1 MLGSVNSVASP
12 QPSTPR
18 VADPN
23 LPPAFSGLPVAVIG
37 GGITGLATAWYLRK
51 LGIPVVVFE
60 AKGQPGGVMASRRE
74 GEWLME
80 TGPNTLFEN
89 SAAITE
95 FITGLGLE
103 SRRLVASTVA
113 NKRYVVRRGRPAALP
128 ATPAQFFTSPF
139 LSVRTKLG
147 VLAEPFRRRG
157 PAEGDESVAD
167 FVVRR
172 LGQEFLD
179 FVVNPF
185 VAGVYAGDPGALSVR
200 HAFPKLHAL
209 ERDHG
214 SLTRGALR
222 RRTATAG
229 PKGSMISFPEGLA
242 EVPRALAQELGSRLW
257 LNHTVTAVRRM
268 GWLWQVDYNSDQGA
282 KSGSFAAVICALPPD
297 ALAALPIEGVPESGA
312 LAVMRE
318 IPQPAVASVFLG
330 YRREDVA
337 HPLDG
342 FGMLTP
348 AVEKRRILGTLF
360 SSTLFPGRAP
370 AGHVALT
377 TFVGGSRQPELCA
390 QSDASL
396 IAMVQEELAN
406 LLGVRGTPVIS
417 RVQRWPRAISQYVV
431 GFQKFKDAC
440 YTVEAAAPG
449 LFLGG
454 PCCDG
459 VSLSN
464 CISAGQRLADAAA
477 RRIARL

>member
-1 MLGSVNSVASP
+1 MNSVDRP
-12 QPSTPR
+12 QPSSPSDASA
-18 VADPN
+18 VS
-23 LPPAFSGLPVAVIG
+23 SGLPVAIIG

-51 LGIPVVVFE
+51 LGVPVVVFE

-74 GEWLME
+74 GDWLLE

-89 SAAITE
+89 TAAISD
-95 FITGLGLE
+95 FLRGVGLE
-103 SRRLVASTVA
+103 NRRLVASPEA

-128 ATPAQFFTSPF
+128 ATPLDFFTSPF

-147 VLAEPFRRRG
+147 VLAEPFRGRG

-167 FVVRR
+167 FVTRR

-214 SLTRGALR
+214 SLIRGALR

-242 EVPRALAQELGSRLW
+242 EVPLALASQLGSRLR
-257 LNHTVTAVRRM
+257 LNHHVTAVRRI
-268 GWLWQVDYNSDQGA
+268 GWLWQVDFTSPQETG
-282 KSGSFAAVICALPPD
+282 SGNFAAVICALPPD
-297 ALAALPIEGVPESGA
+297 ALAALKIEGVPESGS
-312 LAVMRE
+312 LAIMRE

-330 YRREDVA
+330 YRRGDVT

-377 TFVGGSRQPELCA
+377 TFVGGSRQPELCDRD
-390 QSDASL
+390 DAAL
-396 IAMVQEELAN
+396 VAMVQEELAD
-406 LLGVRGTPVIS
+406 LLGVHGTPVIC

-440 YTVEAAAPG
+440 YAVEAAAPG

-464 CISAGQRLADAAA
+464 CIGAGQRLAEAAG

>member
-1 MLGSVNSVASP
+1 MNSVVSP
-12 QPSTPR
+12 QPSAPSFTTT
-18 VADPN
+18 VS
-23 LPPAFSGLPVAVIG
+23 SGLPVAIIG
-37 GGITGLATAWYLRK
+37 GGITGLTTAWYLRK
-51 LGIPVVVFE
+51 LGVPVVVFE

-74 GEWLME
+74 GNWLLE

-89 SAAITE
+89 TAAISD
-95 FITGLGLE
+95 FLRGVGLE
-103 SRRLVASTVA
+103 SRRLVASPEA
-113 NKRYVVRRGRPAALP
+113 NKRYVVRHGRPAALP
-128 ATPAQFFTSPF
+128 ATPLDFFTSPF

-147 VLAEPFRRRG
+147 VLAEPFRGRG
-157 PAEGDESVAD
+157 PAEVDESVAD
-167 FVVRR
+167 FVTRR

-185 VAGVYAGDPGALSVR
+185 VAGVYAGDPGELSVR

-214 SLTRGALR
+214 SLIRGALR

-242 EVPRALAQELGSRLW
+242 EVPLALASQLGSRLR
-257 LNHTVTAVRRM
+257 LNHNVTAVRRM
-268 GWLWQVDYNSDQGA
+268 GWFWQVDYTSPQETG
-282 KSGSFAAVICALPPD
+282 SGNFAAVICALPPD
-297 ALAALPIEGVPESGA
+297 ALAALKIEGVPEAGR
-312 LAVMRE
+312 LAVMRD

-330 YRREDVA
+330 FRRSEVT

-390 QSDASL
+390 RDDAAL
-396 IAMVQEELAN
+396 VAMVQEELAD
-406 LLGVRGTPVIS
+406 LLGVHGTPVIS

-464 CISAGQRLADAAA
+464 CIGAGQRLAEAAA
-477 RRIARL
+477 RRITRL

>member
-1 MLGSVNSVASP
+1 MNSVVSP
-12 QPSTPR
+12 QPAAPSFATT
-18 VADPN
+18 
-23 LPPAFSGLPVAVIG
+23 LSSGLPVAIIG
-37 GGITGLATAWYLRK
+37 GGITGLSTAWYLRK
-51 LGIPVVVFE
+51 LGVPVVVFE

-74 GEWLME
+74 GDWLLE

-89 SAAITE
+89 SAAISD
-95 FITGLGLE
+95 FLRGVGLE
-103 SRRLVASTVA
+103 NRRLVASPEA
-113 NKRYVVRRGRPAALP
+113 NTRYVVRHGRPAALP
-128 ATPAQFFTSPF
+128 ATPLQFFTSPF

-147 VLAEPFRRRG
+147 VLAEPFRGRG
-157 PAEGDESVAD
+157 PAEIDESVAN
-167 FVVRR
+167 FVTRR

-214 SLTRGALR
+214 SLIRGALR

-242 EVPRALAQELGSRLW
+242 EVPLALASQLGSHLR
-257 LNHTVTAVRRM
+257 LNHTVTAVRHM
-268 GWLWQVDYNSDQGA
+268 GWLWQVDFTSPQ
-282 KSGSFAAVICALPPD
+282 KTGSENFSAVICALPPD
-297 ALAALPIEGVPESGA
+297 ALAALPFEGVPEAGA

-330 YRREDVA
+330 FRREDVA

-370 AGHVALT
+370 EGHVALT

-390 QSDASL
+390 QSDAAL
-396 IAMVQEELAN
+396 IVMVQEELAN

-440 YTVEAAAPG
+440 YAVEAAAPG

-464 CISAGQRLADAAA
+464 CISAGQRLADATA